1 MYDKIWLAGL
11 GAYSRYEKLG
21 KDGKKL
27 FEELVEDGEAVRE
40 RATGK
45 IDELKDAAK
54 DKVQDNIS
62 RIKELLNLESNSTSD
77 DIKEL
82 TAQVEEL
89 NVAVKAL
96 AQAKPAAARKTSA
109 S

>member
-27 FEELVEDGEAVRE
+27 FDELVEDGEAVRE

-45 IDELKDAAK
+45 IDELKDKAK
-54 DKVQDNIS
+54 DKVQDNVT
-62 RIKELLNLESNSTSD
+62 RVRELLNLEPSTEIQD
-77 DIKEL
+77 L
-82 TAQVEEL
+82 TTQVEEL

-96 AQAKPAAARKTSA
+96 AQAKPATRKA
-109 S
+109 SNAS